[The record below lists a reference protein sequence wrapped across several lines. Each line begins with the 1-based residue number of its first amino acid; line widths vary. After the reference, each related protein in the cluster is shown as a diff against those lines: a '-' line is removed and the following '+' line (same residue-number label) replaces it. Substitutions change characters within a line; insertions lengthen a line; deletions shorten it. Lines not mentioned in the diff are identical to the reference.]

1 MGQNIQKGHQQPFTS
16 TSTTRTLRKRRLMTN
31 KHHLQKERL
40 RRWEVGPNADEDA
53 IRAYKNMHAR
63 YRM

>member
-1 MGQNIQKGHQQPFTS
+1 MGQDIQKGHQQAFTS

-31 KHHLQKERL
+31 KHHLQKEML
-40 RRWEVGPNADEDA
+40 GRREVGPNADEDA
-53 IRAYKNMHAR
+53 IRAYNNMHSR